1 MMMRLRLLSCVAVPA
16 LSFALAAP
24 AFAQDAQTPADAAA
38 QSQSEQNS
46 GTRDPNEIV
55 VTAQGRAQVLAD
67 VPLAVSAVTATQ
79 LERTGAND
87 IRALNQVAPSLLVS
101 STGSDA
107 NTSAR
112 IRGVGTVGDNPG
124 LESSVATFI
133 DGVYRSRTG
142 LGLNDLGE
150 IERIEVLRGPQGTLF
165 GKNTVGGVVNVI
177 TKRPERTFGGE
188 VRVGYSS
195 FDTKD
200 VKASL
205 NVPLT
210 DNLFFRVAGSFQEG
224 DG

>member
-1 MMMRLRLLSCVAVPA
+1 MMMMRLRLLSCVAVPA
-16 LSFALAAP
+16 LSIALAAP
-24 AFAQDAQTPADAAA
+24 AFAQNTQTTPADATT
-38 QSQSEQNS
+38 QDQGVS
-46 GTRDPNEIV
+46 DPNEIV

-67 VPLAVSAVTATQ
+67 VPLAVSAVTSTQ

-150 IERIEVLRGPQGTLF
+150 IERIEVLRGPQGTLYGRNTIGGAIKYVT
-165 GKNTVGGVVNVI
+165 GKI
-177 TKRPERTFGGE
+177 
-188 VRVGYSS
+188 
-195 FDTKD
+195 
-200 VKASL
+200 
-205 NVPLT
+205 
-210 DNLFFRVAGSFQEG
+210 EG
-224 DG
+224 DPEIKLRGNYGSYDQKDIIASAKGQVND

>member
-24 AFAQDAQTPADAAA
+24 AFAQDAQTPADATA
-38 QSQSEQNS
+38 QNQAEQNT

-112 IRGVGTVGDNPG
+112 IRGVEP
-124 LESSVATFI
+124 
-133 DGVYRSRTG
+133 
-142 LGLNDLGE
+142 
-150 IERIEVLRGPQGTLF
+150 RG
-165 GKNTVGGVVNVI
+165 
-177 TKRPERTFGGE
+177 
-188 VRVGYSS
+188 
-195 FDTKD
+195 
-200 VKASL
+200 
-205 NVPLT
+205 
-210 DNLFFRVAGSFQEG
+210 
-224 DG
+224 